1 MSVISLEE
9 QRKKLGKH
17 LDSDVPSP
25 PNTPSGE
32 LGLIPTD
39 QSELG
44 LMCVYDVCRRAWL
57 DGISV
62 KGRFARSSAL
72 WVAMAATEGL
82 ISTKVDDERWAS
94 AWMITDGGIEFM
106 MELEN
111 AYN

>member
-1 MSVISLEE
+1 
-9 QRKKLGKH
+9 
-17 LDSDVPSP
+17 
-25 PNTPSGE
+25 
-32 LGLIPTD
+32 
-39 QSELG
+39 
-44 LMCVYDVCRRAWL
+44 MCVYDVCRRAWL

-82 ISTKVDDERWAS
+82 ISTKVDDERWAN